1 MKGLPP
7 WTLAGLAVLAVLL
20 LVIGWDDRGEAGY
33 VPFIMGVLFA
43 LFTLAAIGA
52 RVTSEDEF

>member
-1 MKGLPP
+1 M
-7 WTLAGLAVLAVLL
+7 VLTVLL
-20 LVIGWDDRGEAGY
+20 LVIGWDDRAAAGY

-52 RVTSEDEF
+52 RARGDEEF